1 VIEPCGRVPRLTSN
15 GYRSANI
22 VAVVKGNSKVRTR
35 IAGILL
41 AGIAAVAIAAAPS
54 HSYGQSHR
62 HKAAARASET
72 PLPKQKPS
80 ENRKAD
86 SKQPASKQPA
96 KLERP
101 EFSAA
106 EEAAAQI
113 PDMPDARFWADST
126 ADFERALPPQEGP
139 WLILSTGGEEGA
151 YGAGFLKGW
160 TESGTRPQFAAVTG
174 VSTGALMAVY
184 AFEGPKYDE
193 ELHTGYT
200 TVTASD
206 IFEVG
211 ATPES
216 LTDTWPLRQLI
227 SKRVTADLLADV
239 AAEYRKGRRLFVMTT
254 NLDAGRTVVWNMGTI
269 AAHGGESALKLFR
282 QILLASASV
291 PGVFPPVYIKVEANG
306 RQFDE
311 MHADGGV
318 NGPLFFGPESYLL
331 PGSPKR
337 LPATSLF
344 VIVNG
349 KLTADFYMPQRNTAA
364 ILGRSITLAL
374 KTGARLERVL
384 AGAAARRAGI
394 PFNLTYVDNGFEQ
407 VGRGLFDPAYMNAL
421 YDYGLS
427 QARGENRFHP
437 SQAAG
442 HPSPTASGGPSGE
455 PVPK

>member
-1 VIEPCGRVPRLTSN
+1 MSN

-22 VAVVKGNSKVRTR
+22 LAVVKGNSNVRTR
-35 IAGILL
+35 IAGFLL

-62 HKAAARASET
+62 HKAAARESGT

-106 EEAAAQI
+106 EQAAAQI

-126 ADFERALPPQEGP
+126 ADFERVLPPQEGP

-184 AFEGPKYDE
+184 AFAGPKYDE

-216 LTDTWPLRQLI
+216 LTDTWPLGQLI
-227 SKRVTADLLADV
+227 SKRVTPELLADV

-254 NLDAGRTVVWNMGTI
+254 NLDAGRTVVWDMGTI

-306 RQFDE
+306 RQFEE

-337 LPATSLF
+337 LPATSLY

-349 KLTADFYMPQRNTAA
+349 RLTPDFYMPQRNTAA

-374 KTGARLERVL
+374 KTGARLELVL

-394 PFNLTYVDNGFEQ
+394 PFNLTYVDSGFEQ

-437 SQAAG
+437 NAQAG
-442 HPSPTASGGPSGE
+442 GNPSPTASGGLSGE
-455 PVPK
+455 SVPK

>member
-1 VIEPCGRVPRLTSN
+1 
-15 GYRSANI
+15 
-22 VAVVKGNSKVRTR
+22 
-35 IAGILL
+35 LL
-41 AGIAAVAIAAAPS
+41 AAIAAVAMAGTPGD
-54 HSYGQSHR
+54 SYGQSHR
-62 HKAAARASET
+62 HKSAAPAAKTSA
-72 PLPKQKPS
+72 KQKPS
-80 ENRKAD
+80 ENKAD
-86 SKQPASKQPA
+86 SKQGASKQPA

-106 EEAAAQI
+106 EQAAAQI
-113 PDMPDARFWADST
+113 PGMPDARFWADST
-126 ADFERALPPQEGP
+126 ADFERVLPPQEGP

-160 TESGTRPQFAAVTG
+160 TESGARPQFAAVTG

-184 AFEGPKYDE
+184 AFAGPKYDE

-216 LTDTWPLRQLI
+216 LTDTWPLGQLI
-227 SKRVTADLLADV
+227 SKRVTAELLADV
-239 AAEYRKGRRLFVMTT
+239 ATEYRKGRRLFVMTT
-254 NLDAGRTVVWNMGTI
+254 NLDAGRTVLWDMGMI
-269 AAHGGESALKLFR
+269 AAHGGDAALKLFR

-306 RQFDE
+306 RQFEE
-311 MHADGGV
+311 MHADGGI

-337 LPATSLF
+337 LPATSLY

-374 KTGARLERVL
+374 KTGGRLELVL
-384 AGAAARRAGI
+384 ANAAARRAGI
-394 PFNLTYVDNGFEQ
+394 AFNLTYVDNGFEQ

-421 YDYGLS
+421 YDYGRA
-427 QARGENRFHP
+427 QGRGENRFHP
-437 SQAAG
+437 STQAAG
-442 HPSPTASGGPSGE
+442 SASPTASGGPSGE
-455 PVPK
+455 PSPK

>member
-1 VIEPCGRVPRLTSN
+1 LRH
-15 GYRSANI
+15 ADI
-22 VAVVKGNSKVRTR
+22 VAAVKGNSNVRTK
-35 IAGILL
+35 IAGLL
-41 AGIAAVAIAAAPS
+41 LTGLAAVAIAAAPGD
-54 HSYGQSHR
+54 SYGQSQR
-62 HKAAARASET
+62 HKPVARDS
-72 PLPKQKPS
+72 KQKPAD
-80 ENRKAD
+80 NKKAD
-86 SKQPASKQPA
+86 SKQPASKSPA

-126 ADFERALPPQEGP
+126 ADFERALPPQEGS

-184 AFEGPKYDE
+184 AFAGPKYDE

-216 LTDTWPLRQLI
+216 LTDTWPLKELI
-227 SKRVTADLLADV
+227 SKRVTPELLADV

-269 AAHGGESALKLFR
+269 AAHGGEAALKLFR

-291 PGVFPPVYIKVEANG
+291 PGVFPPVYIKAEANG

-337 LPATSLF
+337 LPATSLY

-374 KTGARLERVL
+374 KTGARLELVL
-384 AGAAARRAGI
+384 AGLAAQRAGI
-394 PFNLTYVDNGFEQ
+394 AFNLTYVDNGFDQ

-421 YDYGLS
+421 YAYGLA
-427 QARGENRFHP
+427 QARGDNRFHP
-437 SQAAG
+437 TPQGAAG
-442 HPSPTASGGPSGE
+442 PSPTASGGESA
-455 PVPK
+455 PK

>member
-1 VIEPCGRVPRLTSN
+1 VIEPHVRVPRLRSN

-22 VAVVKGNSKVRTR
+22 VAVVKGNSNVRTR
-35 IAGILL
+35 IAGFLL

-54 HSYGQSHR
+54 DSYGQSHR
-62 HKAAARASET
+62 HKAAARASGT

-80 ENRKAD
+80 ENSKAD

-113 PDMPDARFWADST
+113 PDMPDARLWADST
-126 ADFERALPPQEGP
+126 ADFERVLPPQEGP

-160 TESGTRPQFAAVTG
+160 TESGTRPQFAVITG

-184 AFEGPKYDE
+184 AFAGPKYDE

-227 SKRVTADLLADV
+227 SKRVTPDLLADV
-239 AAEYRKGRRLFVMTT
+239 AAEYRKGRRLFVTTT
-254 NLDAGRTVVWNMGTI
+254 NLDAGRTVVWNMGAI

-291 PGVFPPVYIKVEANG
+291 PGVFPPVYIKAEANG

-337 LPATSLF
+337 LPATSLY

-374 KTGARLERVL
+374 KTGARLELVL
-384 AGAAARRAGI
+384 AGTAARRAGI

-427 QARGENRFHP
+427 QARGENRFRP

-442 HPSPTASGGPSGE
+442 NPSPTASGGSSGE